1 MILIKIIILHVFLF
15 KIKAREEY
23 MERCRNK
30 ISYPAPNKKVA
41 APGNA
46 TADGEE
52 KLNSKSNETCCEIVV
67 LVIVMVKF
75 LLFAIFWIV
84 LFCVNIYNWL
94 LSLPMFIWYVLGF
107 ILFCV
112 LFCGL
117 MFFIAA
123 MFIALYEKISECC
136 NFIGTCCQG
145 CVPFAV

>member
-1 MILIKIIILHVFLF
+1 
-15 KIKAREEY
+15 

-41 APGNA
+41 APENS
-46 TADGEE
+46 TANGENNE
-52 KLNSKSNETCCEIVV
+52 NSNSDKTCCERVCLTAV
-67 LVIVMVKF
+67 MVIVMVKF

-117 MFFIAA
+117 MFYIAA
-123 MFIALYEKISECC
+123 MCIALYEKISECC
-136 NFIGTCCQG
+136 NFMGTCCQG